1 MSKTKFK
8 FLKKSFLILALMLG
22 LLLIPQISNRVF
34 KAEDP
39 TTVDVTYVVE
49 EGNQFVMTYFVGS
62 KAQNI
67 QLGNQNGKKFVKWQ
81 YKDSQDTLQ
90 DYNFETPLGTTPLTL
105 YAKWEAITYILEL
118 HYGATDPY
126 ELTVTYGEELVLP
139 EAVNKEG
146 YYIEGW
152 YEDEELQN
160 RIPTSQLTSLDVAE
174 RKAVYAN
181 YQKQTYLAIFR
192 WYGGAQVKRIQYG
205 DPIVAPDL
213 ALDHKQGHTFKGFG
227 LGENPTM
234 PASNMIYDAV
244 YEINQYTVK
253 FLNDKGGVLFD
264 QKMNFGSF
272 PQVDTPTSQETDTD
286 NFIYIFKGW
295 DKPIAHVTED
305 VTYTAQYDHIG
316 KIQSIE
322 VEIDGVKY
330 VYEMPYGI
338 DINNHLT
345 PDEPVK
351 EGFTFAG
358 WEDQHGNLIEDESLL
373 TDPTIK
379 IKARFTKNTYDL
391 SLTGALTAEQDDVSV
406 SAGTDVLNHG
416 SKLVITLPTFD
427 SQTHTRTFTVS
438 IGGEPVQEPVID
450 NNTYTIASIT
460 GDVVAAVSV
469 DAIPVEV
476 TFVANEG
483 TPAPESP
490 VTIDAGQTISEP
502 GAMTRTGYTF
512 RHWAVL
518 GDEETAF
525 VWSTQLYED
534 VTLVAVWDLNK
545 YDLTLTGELT
555 AKQDNQAV
563 LQGTEVLKHF
573 STLEITLPTFDSQTH
588 TRTFTVSIGGV
599 AVQSPEIINNKY
611 TIPSITGDVVAAVSV
626 DAIPVEVT
634 FVANEGTPAPAKQNI
649 NAGETASEPEAMTRT
664 GYNFLGWFRGE
675 EQTAFVFS
683 TPLYEDT
690 TLTAKWEAK
699 TYKLTL
705 TGDLSATLAGEPIS
719 AGDNVLVHDKV
730 LVITLPT
737 FNSQTQ
743 TRTFTVSIGG
753 VPVETPVIDNN
764 TYTVT
769 VSGAVVAAVS
779 VDAIPVEVTFVA
791 NEGTP
796 APESPVTID
805 AGETISEPGVMT
817 RTGYT
822 FRHWAVLGNENTA
835 FVFSTQLYEDVT
847 LVAVWD
853 LNKYDLALTSNLTAT
868 QDTQAVE
875 PGTGVL
881 KHFSTL
887 VITLPDFNPTT
898 HTREF
903 KVNNQKVDIAD
914 DASTHTM
921 TVGGHVSAS
930 LEVLPKQVQVQFNAN
945 GGQPPLQVATV
956 NVGDKVTKPADPEK
970 TGYDFLGW
978 FLGAAVQ
985 SFDFENTT
993 ITENITLDAKWQKQ
1007 TFLLTLPA
1015 DVEAKV
1021 NGQLVLSGAY
1031 IEYGSE
1037 LQLTIV
1043 EEGVVLGYATA
1054 VLKVNNEEVEYNAQF
1069 THTIS
1074 SVTKAITVTLDVTPQ
1089 LPVSYQFNLNGGS
1102 GVGLDESVH
1111 TVDYGYSLNQPAEP
1125 VKTGYQFTG
1134 WTIDNNPVTFPR
1146 QVKSVIVI
1154 VANYAINEYT
1164 VTYNNAN
1171 LNITGFNING
1181 KVDHG
1186 SEITIKGQEGVTV
1199 KTVQVLAADNSV
1211 LATFEQGVSGV
1222 DFATG
1227 VQYEVTQN
1235 VKVVGTY
1242 ELPAGPTTY
1251 TLTLPATGVTANPQ
1265 AVSYDANTLIELTV
1279 TLNDD
1284 ERIVSFKV
1292 GGVEHKDDL
1301 VNNKYSF
1308 NILSNTIVTL
1318 EVETVYTVTL
1328 DSGLSSSDPYQN
1340 VPSGSVVNIT
1350 ITVPDNKEVD
1360 EFKVDGSTINLEG
1373 ATTYKLTVTANH
1385 NVTVTFKFVE
1395 YEITWKNDEGTL
1407 LQTSQ
1412 VAHGNV
1418 PTYPG
1423 AEDPTKVQTE
1433 QYTYTFAGWSD
1444 SQGGAVVSPLPQATA
1459 NATYFAVFTPVTR
1472 TYDVTVSGD
1481 GWQASPS
1488 VASPVAYNTDVT
1500 FTFEK
1505 AGYELTTLTVDGTS
1519 VLDQLEANGSYILNV
1534 TKAHQV
1540 VVGWTKL
1547 DATLTFAMTAP
1558 ANTPVNADIYVIGV
1572 FPGLEYAAT
1581 PSLPTHQWNNFTD
1594 TYKMVRQTD
1603 GTYKLNVVIPAENV
1617 GTYQIKYKYVIVLP
1631 GDNKIWESY
1640 SDPANENNRVH
1651 TVTATTTLN
1660 DIVSSWDGT
1669 VVPYTVTL
1677 GDNLSSSDLL
1687 VDIAVGTVVNI
1698 AIDVPANKQ
1707 VNEFKVDG
1715 GEAIDLQGATSYA
1728 LTVSGN
1734 HSVTVTFKDIEYT
1747 ITWKDDE
1754 GGLLQTSQVA
1764 HGNVPTYPDG
1774 TPTKDAT
1781 AQYTYTFAGWATTQ
1795 GGVVVSP
1802 LPQATGPA
1810 TYFAVFTPTTRTYD
1824 VTVEGVGYT
1833 ANPSTLTG
1841 REYDSTITFTF
1852 SNPGYNLT
1860 GLTLD
1865 GNSVLGNVEN
1875 DQYVLTVK
1883 KAHAL
1888 VITWTEIQQD
1898 ITVTF
1903 SATAPDETPAN
1914 GDIYMIGVFP
1924 GLTGEEQW
1932 NNWTDTYKMVKQTDG
1947 TYKLDVVVP
1956 ASYGTTYELKY
1967 KYQLVLPN
1975 DTKIWEVSG
1984 DRSHVASATAT
1995 VSQTI
2000 SAWENLRTITF
2011 QVTLPTMPE
2020 GAVPYII
2027 GDLPGLVQAD
2037 PVSEPYHKWN
2047 NYTDQYKLV
2056 YDAELSKYVVK
2067 VHGLDNYDM
2076 YYKFVYVLDG
2086 NVVWETDKEGF
2097 GAPNRHYNINGSWT
2111 SEVTDVSWPAPPATT
2126 YTPTINTTEGLTT
2139 NPSSLE
2145 NITENSNLVITFTKD
2160 VDLLKT
2166 FTVDGNDKKGSIQ
2179 NEQFT
2184 LQVTANHTI
2193 VVEWYGNIQAA
2204 RNATAGEVVTIV
2216 GIVTDIQ
2223 GDNSVVQDDSA
2234 GISIYLG
2241 QPSGLVAGDKVKVTG
2256 TRGAFGNLVQLSDT
2270 TEYVILSSN
2279 NELPAAVAL
2288 DNLDNAIDYMSK
2300 RFTFAPEL
2308 TFVRKEQ
2315 SGRNIVVKYGE
2326 VELKLR
2332 ADATSGLIFDKL
2344 NTIDHKVQLNGVHVM
2359 SWYNGAQLF
2368 IDDIDSFTVVPMT
2381 DAEKLAV
2388 IKTYLV
2394 DTYNNESYNSGT
2406 TVNLPSTHPTL
2417 GGLIEWSYDPTGAV
2431 DGDNKW
2437 VAVGNETIEVTATA
2451 SIVIGG
2457 ASGNQAVAINVIYV
2471 PAGSE
2476 VEQEIYSTGFE
2487 SSEGFVASTSY
2498 NNSTAKLT
2506 GPTGQQWSTVNGT
2519 PSTTAPITPGQS
2531 MQMRWYSGNSYEI
2544 YTKTDFNLVKI
2555 SKVIFK
2561 AKNQG
2566 AINVIVSVSK
2576 DGGTT
2581 WESPET
2587 FTLSTTA
2594 TQYTY
2599 NVDASLRTDQMR
2611 IKFTYA
2617 GEVGSSRLYIDDVQI
2632 YGMVGAS
2639 TPLTDAEKVAADK
2652 ATLDISPLTITDA
2665 TQSIT
2670 LPGTGENG
2678 SSISWVSGN
2687 TEILNHNGT
2696 VVALPTTLT
2705 NVTLTA
2711 TIESGLESDTKE
2723 FVVAVHPESTT
2734 PPEGA
2739 LSATLSGSEMS
2750 TSLGTTD
2757 NTSLNDGTSY
2767 TGTPSFD
2774 YATGLGLDTSIFDV
2788 EFSRNSSNAWA
2799 ANGGVLRGY
2808 YNNAGGGSIT
2818 ISVVSGYQITGI
2830 VINLKGANKAG
2841 DNALLVNN
2849 VNFAFNIP
2857 VAASGTASVIVD
2869 SLTTTSVTV
2878 QCNHTNRMYIES
2890 IEITYETT
2898 TP

>member
-1 MSKTKFK
+1 
-8 FLKKSFLILALMLG
+8 
-22 LLLIPQISNRVF
+22 
-34 KAEDP
+34 
-39 TTVDVTYVVE
+39 
-49 EGNQFVMTYFVGS
+49 
-62 KAQNI
+62 
-67 QLGNQNGKKFVKWQ
+67 
-81 YKDSQDTLQ
+81 
-90 DYNFETPLGTTPLTL
+90 
-105 YAKWEAITYILEL
+105 
-118 HYGATDPY
+118 
-126 ELTVTYGEELVLP
+126 
-139 EAVNKEG
+139 
-146 YYIEGW
+146 
-152 YEDEELQN
+152 
-160 RIPTSQLTSLDVAE
+160 
-174 RKAVYAN
+174 
-181 YQKQTYLAIFR
+181 
-192 WYGGAQVKRIQYG
+192 
-205 DPIVAPDL
+205 
-213 ALDHKQGHTFKGFG
+213 
-227 LGENPTM
+227 
-234 PASNMIYDAV
+234 
-244 YEINQYTVK
+244 
-253 FLNDKGGVLFD
+253 
-264 QKMNFGSF
+264 
-272 PQVDTPTSQETDTD
+272 
-286 NFIYIFKGW
+286 
-295 DKPIAHVTED
+295 
-305 VTYTAQYDHIG
+305 
-316 KIQSIE
+316 
-322 VEIDGVKY
+322 
-330 VYEMPYGI
+330 
-338 DINNHLT
+338 
-345 PDEPVK
+345 
-351 EGFTFAG
+351 
-358 WEDQHGNLIEDESLL
+358 
-373 TDPTIK
+373 
-379 IKARFTKNTYDL
+379 
-391 SLTGALTAEQDDVSV
+391 
-406 SAGTDVLNHG
+406 
-416 SKLVITLPTFD
+416 
-427 SQTHTRTFTVS
+427 
-438 IGGEPVQEPVID
+438 
-450 NNTYTIASIT
+450 
-460 GDVVAAVSV
+460 
-469 DAIPVEV
+469 
-476 TFVANEG
+476 
-483 TPAPESP
+483 
-490 VTIDAGQTISEP
+490 
-502 GAMTRTGYTF
+502 MTRTGYTF

-719 AGDNVLVHDKV
+719 VGDNVLVHDKV

-868 QDTQAVE
+868 QDTQVVE

-914 DASTHTM
+914 NVSTHEIE
-921 TVGGHVSAS
+921 VEGHVSAS

-1265 AVSYDANTLIELTV
+1265 AASYDANTLIELTV

-1360 EFKVDGSTINLEG
+1360 EFKVDGSTIDLEG

-1423 AEDPTKVQTE
+1423 ADDPTKAQTE

-1488 VASPVAYNTDVT
+1488 VASPVAYNTNVT

-1505 AGYELTTLTVDGTS
+1505 AGHELTTLTVDGTS

-1594 TYKMVRQTD
+1594 TYKMARQTD
-1603 GTYKLNVVIPAENV
+1603 GTYELDVVIPAENV
-1617 GTYQIKYKYVIVLP
+1617 GSYQIKYKYVIVLP
-1631 GDNKIWESY
+1631 GDNKIWELY
-1640 SDPANENNRVH
+1640 TDPANENNRVH

-1660 DIVSSWDGT
+1660 DTVSSWDGT

-1687 VDIAVGTVVNI
+1687 VDIIVGTVVNI

-1795 GGVVVSP
+1795 GGAVVSP

-1888 VITWTEIQQD
+1888 VITWTEIVQD
-1898 ITVTF
+1898 VTVTF
-1903 SATAPDETPAN
+1903 SLTAPESTPAN

-1924 GLTGEEQW
+1924 GLTGPEQW

-1947 TYKLDVVVP
+1947 TYKLDLIIP
-1956 ASYGTTYELKY
+1956 ASHTDDLVY
-1967 KYQLVLPN
+1967 KYAILLPDEN
-1975 DTKIWEVSG
+1975 KIWETNQ
-1984 DRSHVASATAT
+1984 ATADNNRHYSNFVTTT
-1995 VSQTI
+1995 VNETAEWIAS
-2000 SAWENLRTITF
+2000 EITF
-2011 QVTLPTMPE
+2011 QVDLTTMPE
-2020 GAVPYII
+2020 GATPYII
-2027 GDLPGLVQAD
+2027 GILPGLIVED
-2037 PVSEPYHKWN
+2037 TVNPDN
-2047 NYTDQYKLV
+2047 NTVNHQWHNYSDQYKLV
-2056 YDAELSKYVVK
+2056 YDDGVSKYVVK
-2067 VHGLDNYDM
+2067 VLGTNGYEM
-2076 YYKFVYVLDG
+2076 KFKFAYVLDG
-2086 NVVWETDKEGF
+2086 NRVLEDRVEVRTF
-2097 GAPNRHYNINGSWT
+2097 TINNDYTQVYS
-2111 SEVTDVSWPAPPATT
+2111 DVSWPAPPATT

-2241 QPSGLVAGDKVKVTG
+2241 QPSGLAAGDKVKVTG

-2406 TVNLPSTHPTL
+2406 TVNLPDAHPTL
-2417 GGLIEWSYDPTGAV
+2417 GGQIEWSYEPSSAV
-2431 DGDNKW
+2431 SGGKW
-2437 VAVGNETIEVTATA
+2437 DVTETQDVTATA

-2457 ASGNQAVAINVIYV
+2457 ASGNQAVTINVVYV

-2476 VEQEIYSTGFE
+2476 VEQEIDYEDFESYTSTNSYTVNPVSAGNFTIIYGNTVNSASPIYGNMHTLIRVARNTTNVGSITYKDSATTITKISFQAKVTTTTLTVAVQFSADGGQTWGSEIEVNELATTYSTTPFE
-2487 SSEGFVASTSY
+2487 IQSNVTNANKFRIIATATTTTSSNRDLLIDDIRVYGMVA
-2498 NNSTAKLT
+2498 A
-2506 GPTGQQWSTVNGT
+2506 
-2519 PSTTAPITPGQS
+2519 TPGNMAQADLDAITFA
-2531 MQMRWYSGNSYEI
+2531 QTEYSEAVIIPLPNTGTINS
-2544 YTKTDFNLVKI
+2544 
-2555 SKVIFK
+2555 SVI
-2561 AKNQG
+2561 
-2566 AINVIVSVSK
+2566 
-2576 DGGTT
+2576 T
-2581 WESPET
+2581 WESLTP
-2587 FTLSTTA
+2587 A
-2594 TQYTY
+2594 V
-2599 NVDASLRTDQMR
+2599 VDNSGQ
-2611 IKFTYA
+2611 
-2617 GEVGSSRLYIDDVQI
+2617 
-2632 YGMVGAS
+2632 
-2639 TPLTDAEKVAADK
+2639 
-2652 ATLDISPLTITDA
+2652 
-2665 TQSIT
+2665 IT
-2670 LPGTGENG
+2670 LPENTTSVTMRATATKDGVSKTEDFTFNIIGVG
-2678 SSISWVSGN
+2678 SQIQADLDALPAIGPDVRTSDDVVLATQTTNGYAITWSSNNAAIVINGINVTVSRGDTDVTPITITATVN
-2687 TEILNHNGT
+2687 TPYVRTRTFIVT
-2696 VVALPTTLT
+2696 VVGIGTDLQTQLDGLASLPEQATGDLTLAQTT
-2705 NVTLTA
+2705 A
-2711 TIESGLESDTKE
+2711 
-2723 FVVAVHPESTT
+2723 
-2734 PPEGA
+2734 
-2739 LSATLSGSEMS
+2739 
-2750 TSLGTTD
+2750 
-2757 NTSLNDGTSY
+2757 DGTSITWTSSNTNYIGHDGAVTRPTDENIDVVMTARVEASGGTIWRERNFTVTVIAEGSAAQPVTVMASY
-2767 TGTPSFD
+2767 TGTSTTNMTD
-2774 YATGLGLDTSIFDV
+2774 GNNAATINLDPTIFNVVSKERDPNSLHVGLNQSGQIRLYNSTNYGNTLTFTIDGQYKITSVKFNFGGTVADAKIITGDVTQHNGALTANNHLLYEGLDVASFSI
-2788 EFSRNSSNAWA
+2788 ENI
-2799 ANGGVLRGY
+2799 
-2808 YNNAGGGSIT
+2808 GSK
-2818 ISVVSGYQITGI
+2818 QI
-2830 VINLKGANKAG
+2830 
-2841 DNALLVNN
+2841 
-2849 VNFAFNIP
+2849 
-2857 VAASGTASVIVD
+2857 
-2869 SLTTTSVTV
+2869 
-2878 QCNHTNRMYIES
+2878 YILS
-2890 IEITYETT
+2890 IEITYELV